1 MEVVSCDNTESNI
14 DKTRSKSNT
23 STGIF
28 VKEEHLPA
36 VQRCPDLSLKA
47 VYSRSLKSA
56 QSVSDGL
63 SDIQLYSDD
72 SDEKYAQ
79 LLARVDI
86 EAVIIALPILVQPKF
101 IKEALSAG
109 KHVLAEKPLAKDVE
123 TGKELL
129 QWYGANINRNEL
141 NLSIAEQ
148 FRYYAAY
155 EHGAAKVK
163 EFGKILGL
171 RVRMQTCI
179 QPGMKYYETE
189 WRKKPEY
196 QGGFLLDGG
205 VHFVAGIRNLLSESG
220 EKVTNLSA
228 FTSQLQD
235 YLPPVDTVD
244 STWKLSNGGTGTF
257 SVSFGTTFS
266 GAEWSI
272 ACEGGT
278 VSVDRTIVKSKPT
291 GGEEVTE
298 DIPEEVQGDTKG
310 AHVPIGSVVPEVFAW
325 AKSLKTGKWDARQSP
340 EEALADLEILEAMLR
355 SGEKGGEVVELKYQ
369 T

>member
-1 MEVVSCDNTESNI
+1 M
-14 DKTRSKSNT
+14 RSNT
-23 STGIF
+23 ATGIF

-36 VQRCPDLSLKA
+36 VQKCPDFSLKA

-56 QSVSDGL
+56 KSVSEGL
-63 SDIQLYSDD
+63 SNIQLYSDD
-72 SDEKYAQ
+72 SEENYSH
-79 LLARVDI
+79 LLARVDV
-86 EAVIIALPILVQPKF
+86 EAVIIALPIMVQPKF

-129 QWYGANINRNEL
+129 DWYSANINRHEL
-141 NLSIAEQ
+141 NFSIAEQ

-155 EHGAAKVK
+155 VHGAKKVK
-163 EFGKILGL
+163 EFGRVLGL

-179 QPGMKYYETE
+179 QRGMKYYETE

-196 QGGFLLDGG
+196 QGGWLLDGG
-205 VHFVAGIRNLLSESG
+205 VHSVAGIRHLLSESG
-220 EKVTNLSA
+220 EKVKTLSA
-228 FTSQLQD
+228 FTSLLQD

-244 STWKLSNGGTGTF
+244 STWKLSNGSTGTF
-257 SVSFGTTFS
+257 SLSFGSTFS
-266 GAEWSI
+266 GAEWSV

-291 GGEEVTE
+291 GGEEV
-298 DIPEEVQGDTKG
+298 EENVPDEIEADTQG
-310 AHVPIGSVVPEVFAW
+310 AHVPIGSVIPEVFAW
-325 AKSLKTGKWDARQSP
+325 ARSLKTGKWDSRQTP
-340 EEALADLEILEAMLR
+340 EEALADLEILEAMLK
-355 SGEKGGEVVELKYQ
+355 SAEKGGQAVELKYQ